1 MALWGGRFEEKFDK
15 KAYDFNESLSVDK
28 MLWKEDIIGSMA
40 HASMLG
46 AQNIISKDSAGNI
59 VKGLEQIYKK
69 IENGELVI
77 KDAEDIHSF
86 IENELVKLI
95 GDDGKKLHTARSRN
109 DQVATDTKLY
119 CIKKVDNGINL
130 LTKLIDSLKKLAI
143 ENENTI
149 MPGFTHLQKAQ
160 PITLALYFDAYKQMF
175 KRDLSRFNDLRKRMD
190 ECPLGACALAGTT
203 YDIDRDFVSE
213 KLGFAKPTDNAL
225 DSVSDRDYLIEFLSA
240 LSIVMMHIS
249 RMSEEFIIW
258 NSDEYRYIK
267 ISDKYTTGSSIMP
280 QKKNPDI
287 CELMRG
293 KSAQVF
299 GSLLSMLTLMKAL
312 PLAYNKDMQE
322 DKAISL
328 PSINTALDSIE
339 ILNDLLLNIEFD
351 KEKLKNSCLTGFINA
366 TDVADYLVNKGTP
379 FRDAHE
385 MVGKLVLYAEKNKK
399 TLNDLTLEE
408 FNSICDGK
416 IKDDIYDKISL
427 ETITKA
433 RKSKGSAFGIDY
445 KN

>member
-130 LTKLIDSLKKLAI
+130 LTKLIDTLKKLAI

-249 RMSEEFIIW
+249 RMGEEFIIW

-293 KSAQVF
+293 KTAQVF

-322 DKAISL
+322 DKTISL

-366 TDVADYLVNKGTP
+366 TDVADYLVSKDTP

-408 FNSICDGK
+408 FSGICGGK
-416 IKDDIYDKISL
+416 IQDDIYDKISL

>member
-28 MLWKEDIIGSMA
+28 MLWREDIMGSMA

-46 AQNIISKDSAGNI
+46 AQNIISKDSVGNI

-69 IENGELVI
+69 IENGELAI

-130 LTKLIDSLKKLAI
+130 LTKLIDTLKKLGV

-175 KRDLSRFNDLRKRMD
+175 KRDLSRFNDLKKRMD

-240 LSIVMMHIS
+240 LSIVMMHTS

-328 PSINTALDSIE
+328 PSINTALDSME

-366 TDVADYLVNKGTP
+366 TDVADYLVNKDTP

-408 FNSICDGK
+408 FRGICGGK
-416 IKDDIYDKISL
+416 IQDDIYDKISL

>member
-69 IENGELVI
+69 IESGELII

-130 LTKLIDSLKKLAI
+130 LTKLIDTLKKLGV

-293 KSAQVF
+293 KTAQVF

-366 TDVADYLVNKGTP
+366 TDVADYLVNKDTP

-408 FNSICDGK
+408 FNDICGGK
-416 IKDDIYDKISL
+416 IQDDIYDKISL

>member
-86 IENELVKLI
+86 IENELIKII

-130 LTKLIDSLKKLAI
+130 LTKLIDALKKLAV

-190 ECPLGACALAGTT
+190 ECPLGACALAGTI

-293 KSAQVF
+293 KTAQVF
-299 GSLLSMLTLMKAL
+299 GSLLSMLALMKAL

-339 ILNDLLLNIEFD
+339 ILKDLLLNIEFD

-366 TDVADYLVNKGTP
+366 TDVADYLVNKDTP

-408 FNSICDGK
+408 FRGICGGK
-416 IKDDIYDKISL
+416 IQDDIYDKISL
-427 ETITKA
+427 ETIAKA

>member
-28 MLWKEDIIGSMA
+28 MLWREDIIGSMA

-46 AQNIISKDSAGNI
+46 VQNIISKDSAGKI
-59 VKGLEQIYKK
+59 VQGLEQIYKK

-86 IENELVKLI
+86 VENELIKLI

-130 LTKLIDSLKKLAI
+130 LTKLIDTLKKLAI

-160 PITLALYFDAYKQMF
+160 PITLALYFDAYRQMF

-190 ECPLGACALAGTT
+190 ECPLGSAALAGTT

-249 RMSEEFIIW
+249 RISEEFIIW

-293 KSAQVF
+293 KTAQVF

-339 ILNDLLLNIEFD
+339 ILNNLLLNIEFD
-351 KEKLKNSCLTGFINA
+351 KERLKNSCLTGFINA
-366 TDVADYLVNKGTP
+366 TDVADYLVSKNIP

-408 FNSICDGK
+408 FNNICDGK

-427 ETITKA
+427 ETVVKN

>member
-69 IENGELVI
+69 IESGELII

-130 LTKLIDSLKKLAI
+130 LTKLIDTLKKLGV

-293 KSAQVF
+293 KTAQVF

-366 TDVADYLVNKGTP
+366 TDVADYLVSKDTP

-408 FNSICDGK
+408 FSGICGGK

>member
-28 MLWKEDIIGSMA
+28 MLWREDIIGSMA

-46 AQNIISKDSAGNI
+46 VQNIISKDSAGNI

-69 IENGELVI
+69 IESGELII

-119 CIKKVDNGINL
+119 CIKKVDTGIEL
-130 LTKLIDSLKKLAI
+130 LTKLINTLKKLAV

-190 ECPLGACALAGTT
+190 ECPLGSAALAGTT

-293 KSAQVF
+293 KTAQVF

-322 DKAISL
+322 DKTISL

-366 TDVADYLVNKGTP
+366 TDVADYLVSKDTP

-408 FNSICDGK
+408 FNNICGGK
-416 IKDDIYDKISL
+416 IQDDIYDKISL

>member
-1 MALWGGRFEEKFDK
+1 M
-15 KAYDFNESLSVDK
+15 
-28 MLWKEDIIGSMA
+28 
-40 HASMLG
+40 
-46 AQNIISKDSAGNI
+46 
-59 VKGLEQIYKK
+59 
-69 IENGELVI
+69 
-77 KDAEDIHSF
+77 
-86 IENELVKLI
+86 
-95 GDDGKKLHTARSRN
+95 
-109 DQVATDTKLY
+109 
-119 CIKKVDNGINL
+119 
-130 LTKLIDSLKKLAI
+130 

-293 KSAQVF
+293 KVASVF
-299 GSLLSMLTLMKAL
+299 GSLISMLTLMKAL

-339 ILNDLLLNIEFD
+339 ILNDLILNIEFD

-366 TDVADYLVNKGTP
+366 TDVADYLVSKDTP

-408 FNSICDGK
+408 FSGICGGK
-416 IKDDIYDKISL
+416 IQDDIYDKISL

>member
-15 KAYDFNESLSVDK
+15 KAYDFNESLSIDK

-130 LTKLIDSLKKLAI
+130 LTKLIDTLKKLTI

-190 ECPLGACALAGTT
+190 ECPLGSAALAGTT

-293 KSAQVF
+293 KVASVF

-366 TDVADYLVNKGTP
+366 TDVADYLVNKDTP

-408 FNSICDGK
+408 FNGICGGK
-416 IKDDIYDKISL
+416 IQDDIYDKISL

>member
-86 IENELVKLI
+86 IESELVKLI

-119 CIKKVDNGINL
+119 CIKKVDTGIDL
-130 LTKLIDSLKKLAI
+130 LTKLIDTLKKLAI

-160 PITLALYFDAYKQMF
+160 PITLALYLDAYKQMF

-203 YDIDRDFVSE
+203 YDIDRNFVSE

-293 KSAQVF
+293 KTAQVF

-366 TDVADYLVNKGTP
+366 TDVADYLVNKDTP

-385 MVGKLVLYAEKNKK
+385 MVGKLVLYAEKNKRWY
-399 TLNDLTLEE
+399 
-408 FNSICDGK
+408 IW
-416 IKDDIYDKISL
+416 
-427 ETITKA
+427 
-433 RKSKGSAFGIDY
+433 
-445 KN
+445 

>member
-86 IENELVKLI
+86 IEIELVKLI

-119 CIKKVDNGINL
+119 CIKKVDTGIDL
-130 LTKLIDSLKKLAI
+130 LTKLINTLKKLAI

-339 ILNDLLLNIEFD
+339 ILKDLLLNIEFD

-433 RKSKGSAFGIDY
+433 RKSKGSTFGIDY

>member
-69 IENGELVI
+69 IESGELII

-130 LTKLIDSLKKLAI
+130 LTKLIDTLKKLSM

-175 KRDLSRFNDLRKRMD
+175 KRDKSRLLDLRKRMD

-322 DKAISL
+322 DKSISL
-328 PSINTALDSIE
+328 PSINTALDSME

-366 TDVADYLVNKGTP
+366 TDVADYLVNKDTP

-408 FNSICDGK
+408 FNDICGGK
-416 IKDDIYDKISL
+416 IQDDIYDKISL

>member
-46 AQNIISKDSAGNI
+46 VQNIISKDSAGNI

-86 IENELVKLI
+86 VENELVKLI

-119 CIKKVDNGINL
+119 CIKKVDTGIEL
-130 LTKLIDSLKKLAI
+130 LTKLIDTLKKLGV

-312 PLAYNKDMQE
+312 PLAYNKDMQD

-328 PSINTALDSIE
+328 PSINTALDSME

-366 TDVADYLVNKGTP
+366 TDVADYLVSKDTP

-416 IKDDIYDKISL
+416 IKDDIYSKISL
-427 ETITKA
+427 ETVVKN

>member
-15 KAYDFNESLSVDK
+15 KAYDFNESLSIDK

-130 LTKLIDSLKKLAI
+130 LTKLIDTLKKLAM

-293 KSAQVF
+293 KAASVF

-366 TDVADYLVNKGTP
+366 TDVADYLVNKDTP

-408 FNSICDGK
+408 FNSICGGK

>member
-28 MLWKEDIIGSMA
+28 ILWKEDIIGSMA

-109 DQVATDTKLY
+109 DQVANDTKLY

-130 LTKLIDSLKKLAI
+130 LTKLIDTLKKLAM

-293 KSAQVF
+293 KTAQVF

-328 PSINTALDSIE
+328 PSINTALDSME

-366 TDVADYLVNKGTP
+366 TDVADYLVNKDTP

-408 FNSICDGK
+408 FSGICGGK
-416 IKDDIYDKISL
+416 IQDDIYDKISL

>member
-28 MLWKEDIIGSMA
+28 MLWREDIIGSMA

-46 AQNIISKDSAGNI
+46 AQNIISKESASNI

-69 IENGELVI
+69 IEDGGLVI

-86 IENELVKLI
+86 VESELVKII

-109 DQVATDTKLY
+109 DQVATDMRLY
-119 CIKKVDNGINL
+119 CIKKVDIGIKFL
-130 LTKLIDSLKKLAI
+130 DKLIDTLKKLAI
-143 ENENTI
+143 ENKDTI

-160 PITLALYFDAYKQMF
+160 PITLALYFDAYRQMF

-190 ECPLGACALAGTT
+190 ECPLGSGALAGTT

-293 KSAQVF
+293 KAASVF
-299 GSLLSMLTLMKAL
+299 GTLLSMLTLMKAL

-322 DKAISL
+322 DKVISL
-328 PSINTALDSIE
+328 PSINTALDSME

-351 KEKLKNSCLTGFINA
+351 KERLKNSCLTGFINA
-366 TDVADYLVNKGTP
+366 TDVADYLVEKGVP

-408 FNSICDGK
+408 FNSICDSK
-416 IKDDIYDKISL
+416 IKDDIYSKISL
-427 ETITKA
+427 ETVAKN
-433 RKSKGSAFGIDY
+433 RKSKGSAFGIDFE
-445 KN
+445 K

>member
-86 IENELVKLI
+86 IENELIKII

-130 LTKLIDSLKKLAI
+130 LTKLIDTLKKLGV

-293 KSAQVF
+293 KTAQVF

-366 TDVADYLVNKGTP
+366 TDVADYLVNKDTP

-408 FNSICDGK
+408 FNDICGGK
-416 IKDDIYDKISL
+416 IQDDIYDKISL

>member
-130 LTKLIDSLKKLAI
+130 LTKLIDTLKKLGL

-175 KRDLSRFNDLRKRMD
+175 KRDKSRLLDLKKRMD
-190 ECPLGACALAGTT
+190 ECPFGACALAGTT

-293 KSAQVF
+293 KSASVF
-299 GSLLSMLTLMKAL
+299 GSLLSMLMLMKAL

-351 KEKLKNSCLTGFINA
+351 KEKLAASCLTGFINA
-366 TDVADYLVNKGTP
+366 TDVADYLVNKDTP

-408 FNSICDGK
+408 FNNICGGK
-416 IKDDIYDKISL
+416 IQDDIYDKISL

>member
-86 IENELVKLI
+86 IESELVKLI

-119 CIKKVDNGINL
+119 CIKKVDTGIDL
-130 LTKLIDSLKKLAI
+130 LTKLIDTLKKLAI

-160 PITLALYFDAYKQMF
+160 PITLALYLDAYKQMF

-203 YDIDRDFVSE
+203 YDIDRNFVSE

-293 KSAQVF
+293 KTAQVF

-366 TDVADYLVNKGTP
+366 TDVADYLVNKDTP

-408 FNSICDGK
+408 FNNICGGK
-416 IKDDIYDKISL
+416 IQDDIYDKISL

-433 RKSKGSAFGIDY
+433 RTSKGSAFGIDY

>member
-15 KAYDFNESLSVDK
+15 KAYDFNESLSIDK

-293 KSAQVF
+293 KTAQVF

-366 TDVADYLVNKGTP
+366 TDVADYLVNKDTP

-408 FNSICDGK
+408 FSGICGGK
-416 IKDDIYDKISL
+416 IQDDIYDKISL